1 MRRRRHQFQKNAAEI
16 VKLSE
21 DVRDSIHREVEQEEQ
36 TAFKKC
42 PDVDAVAERGAQ
54 YSKLAVDRRLMRGKT
69 RSVLFETLDLPG
81 DTWTPEETK
90 MQLRDV
96 IQEVRSLDEQHA
108 NNVDGTTKKQSM
120 SSLAPQALRAS
131 SSAVGENDD
140 AGGADAVTVMAE
152 LPIVDANG
160 RVIDMNVLRKEAG
173 QFFRSTLV
181 HVRNGTDSAINLRG
195 KTADSGLFEE
205 TVGEYDLAVPREI
218 PAGGEGVFLARGRAL
233 GGVSGEVEYMSRNT
247 FWSFKLRWF
256 NYVMVGD
263 DGRHCE
269 TDLVCNKPEEE
280 GDDPYR
286 IYKDDDDQTVNNEVY
301 FSIKKA
307 SAVVNGAANLAPHG
321 QMGVTGSAICAGWL
335 QVKPDSDWVWAKR
348 WVSLTANKLV
358 YFASQT
364 EKVKGGELRIA
375 DVTDVY
381 PSGPTEL
388 SLAGTDSQVARSQQ
402 PPQLP
407 LRLWFESTEERDAWM
422 DAFMIASP
430 LLASR
435 NRTSGMDMETG
446 QAPNDLP

>member
-1 MRRRRHQFQKNAAEI
+1 LRRRRHQFQKNAAEI

-195 KTADSGLFEE
+195 DRKS
-205 TVGEYDLAVPREI
+205 
-218 PAGGEGVFLARGRAL
+218 
-233 GGVSGEVEYMSRNT
+233 
-247 FWSFKLRWF
+247 
-256 NYVMVGD
+256 
-263 DGRHCE
+263 
-269 TDLVCNKPEEE
+269 
-280 GDDPYR
+280 
-286 IYKDDDDQTVNNEVY
+286 
-301 FSIKKA
+301 
-307 SAVVNGAANLAPHG
+307 VV
-321 QMGVTGSAICAGWL
+321 
-335 QVKPDSDWVWAKR
+335 
-348 WVSLTANKLV
+348 
-358 YFASQT
+358 
-364 EKVKGGELRIA
+364 
-375 DVTDVY
+375 
-381 PSGPTEL
+381 
-388 SLAGTDSQVARSQQ
+388 
-402 PPQLP
+402 
-407 LRLWFESTEERDAWM
+407 
-422 DAFMIASP
+422 
-430 LLASR
+430 
-435 NRTSGMDMETG
+435 
-446 QAPNDLP
+446 